1 MLSTRND
8 TKRSK
13 FAAGIKELDQEN
25 QIESNE
31 AGFNPDEDL
40 RDYAEVARSLPVFCV
55 SSRAYQKLCGRLQ
68 RDKGVPGFST
78 VEETE
83 VSA

>member
-1 MLSTRND
+1 MLSLHKD
-8 TKRSK
+8 TKCYE

-25 QIESNE
+25 QIETNE
-31 AGFNPDEDL
+31 ADFNPEEDL

-68 RDKGVPGFST
+68 RDKAVPGFAT

-83 VSA
+83 VSG

>member
-1 MLSTRND
+1 MLQ
-8 TKRSK
+8 
-13 FAAGIKELDQEN
+13 FASGIKELDQEN
-25 QIESNE
+25 QIEANE
-31 AGFNPDEDL
+31 AEFDPDEDL

-68 RDKGVPGFST
+68 RDQVVHGFST

-83 VSA
+83 VCLTHN